1 MLRKTGLRAA
11 SSKRS
16 QSKQAHCHVTELV
29 RQRDELREEV
39 RQLRAAMVL
48 WAKVAESTCTKCV
61 QRRVAPIGLLATKS
75 DLIQLGQSLRNL
87 EAATSI
93 TVSTDPTTLN

>member
-1 MLRKTGLRAA
+1 MLRKTVIRAA

-16 QSKQAHCHVTELV
+16 QSKQAHGHVTELI

-48 WAKVAESTCTKCV
+48 WAKVAESTCQKCV
-61 QRRVAPIGLLATKS
+61 QRRIPPIGLLSTKP
-75 DLIQLGQSLRNL
+75 DLIQVGQALRNV
-87 EAATSI
+87 EAATATTI
-93 TVSTDPTTLN
+93 CADPTTLN

>member
-1 MLRKTGLRAA
+1 MLRKTGVRTA

-48 WAKVAESTCTKCV
+48 WAKVAETTCQKCV
-61 QRRVAPIGLLATKS
+61 QRRVAPNGICGIKP
-75 DLIQLGQSLRNL
+75 DLIQLGQALRSL
-87 EAATSI
+87 EAATAP
-93 TVSTDPTTLN
+93 TVSTDSTTLN